1 MNSQKLLSKNDVKS
15 FTQANRIAIT
25 NVIVTD
31 SSYVELD
38 DTAVSS
44 SGGYLKLIGYGFLPG
59 ATIYLNGSPV
69 SNTFISSGEYRVVV
83 PSIAPSTVNLMMF
96 NNNNSGAIY
105 TNGVTTSGF
114 PSFTSTTYL
123 TIGTSISVQLLVTGD
138 APLTY
143 SLYSGTLPDGLTLSS
158 SGLISGTVS
167 VSSVTALT
175 VLVNDGQNQTTQQ
188 NITLTITVND
198 PYYPYTTLSL
208 TGESTSNSAFDDASN
223 NKFLITKSG
232 TPTADANTPLAS
244 TWSWYVNNSTYF
256 TTTSNASFQ
265 LAGQFTVEGWLNF
278 VTKPASDMVIW
289 GVNATNGYALY
300 WDNAGGSL
308 RANKFNVGDLVTTSF
323 SPVGNTWYHIAMTR
337 DASNLMTV
345 WVNGV
350 SSGSATVSGSY
361 ATGAW
366 QVGETRYNAAGAYI
380 SNHRV
385 INGTCLY
392 TTAFTPPISP
402 LTSVANTVLL
412 IGNSNRI
419 VDTSNSP
426 LTLTRTGTGDVT
438 NRITP
443 PFSVSDDT
451 NMGSVYF
458 DGTGYLGIATS
469 SAFEFGTGDFTV
481 EFWFYISSDS
491 GLNGNSQRV
500 AALITNYGVP
510 SSVRGWS
517 VNLIGDASTTGTAIQ
532 FANAINSTTE
542 YYITYTATIAKK
554 QWNHFAV
561 VRSGTTTSIY
571 LNGTSVA
578 SGTLTNQSITS
589 SNQLRIGALDYSG
602 AFYNRFIGLISNLRI
617 VKGQALYTANFTPS
631 TTSLTTTSQSANSAN
646 VSLLTAQTKYSGNN
660 DIFYDSSNNKLSLTR
675 VGSVAPSTFTPYSY
689 TVSANSTNTWS
700 TYFDSGGD
708 YVTVPANT
716 KFAFGT
722 GDFTIETWMYTIGT
736 FGGANSRIISTRN
749 SGGGLAGTWSL
760 KFSNTSLH
768 FAEVSTGEPGVNKTG
783 LVLPNSWIHLAVT
796 RESSNTR
803 FFLNGNLVANGTQA
817 TNFSS
822 TANPVYIGQ
831 ENGGTNSSINGHLSN
846 LRVVKGQALYTA
858 NFTPSTVPL
867 TTTSQGANA
876 ANVSLLTFQGNRLV
890 DNSPNS
896 YTITPTGN
904 YSVSKFSPFSKLAEY
919 DSTYYSGSYFFDG
932 TGDYLTVPIN
942 SFLAPVNTYTIEC
955 WIFPTAL
962 PGSTNSAQLFQ
973 VSNTNATN
981 FGALLFELY
990 GTGNIRFQVRPSTG
1004 GTNVL
1009 ITSSSTVTTNT
1020 WSHVAVS
1027 VSSGSAT
1034 VYINGASVGTG
1045 TVVVLNNTQTF
1056 SSIGYLTNG
1065 FTTNVVAYTGYIT
1078 DLHVV
1083 KGTALYPSA
1092 FTPPTTPITPVANTT
1107 LLLGATS
1114 ANASGIIDETMMS
1127 SIDVLGA
1134 ARASTSQKKFGNSA
1148 IYFNGTGDILR
1159 LQNNGNQQFTFGN
1172 SDFTIDGWLYTSTV
1186 AAGFRTICTTR
1197 LTSAATDTFR
1207 FSFGLRAAALEFYA
1221 GSAAVI
1227 SSGTV
1232 TGNTW
1237 THFAATRSSGSLR
1250 LFLNGTQ
1257 VGSTTAF
1264 TNYLASDQQLTV
1276 GGTAALQD
1284 LWNGYLDELRVT
1296 KGYARYV
1303 ANFTAPTSPNLNV

>member
-123 TIGTSISVQLLVTGD
+123 TVGTTISVQLLATGD

-223 NKFLITKSG
+223 NRFLITKNG
-232 TPTADANTPLAS
+232 TPGPTPTANTPFAN
-244 TWSWYVNNSTYF
+244 TWSWFVNTSTYY
-256 TTTSNASFQ
+256 TTTSSANFGFS
-265 LAGQFTVEGWLNF
+265 GQFTMEGWLYWI
-278 VTKPASDMVIW
+278 VPPSGDMNVW
-289 GVNATNGYALY
+289 GVGASNGMLLY
-300 WDNAGGSL
+300 YSGGVY
-308 RANKFNVGDLVTTSF
+308 RANKYFVGDLITTSYTPQ
-323 SPVGNTWYHIAMTR
+323 SNTWHHVAITR

-345 WVNGV
+345 WINGF
-350 SSGSATVSGSY
+350 SAGTATVTGTF
-361 ATGAW
+361 ATGSW
-366 QVGETRYNAAGAYI
+366 RLGDSRSNDSGGYM

-385 INGTCLY
+385 VNGTCLY
-392 TTAFTPPISP
+392 TENFTPPTSP
-402 LTSVANTVLL
+402 LTAINNTVLL
-412 IGNSNRI
+412 VANSNRF
-419 VDTSNSP
+419 VDTSASP
-426 LTLTRTGTGDVT
+426 FTITQTGSVLLTNT
-438 NRITP
+438 IAP
-443 PFSVSDDT
+443 PLSLSD
-451 NMGSVYF
+451 NQSMGSVYF
-458 DGTGYLGIATS
+458 NGTSNFLTTES
-469 SAFEFGTGDFTV
+469 NTAFALGTGDFTTECWIYPTAWTNTDGTIIDFRQV
-481 EFWFYISSDS
+481 GASSQVKPRIRLINGVLGYYVSNADRITVTITPLNVWYHIALVKLSGSTKFYVNGVQS
-491 GLNGNSQRV
+491 GS
-500 AALITNYGVP
+500 
-510 SSVRGWS
+510 
-517 VNLIGDASTTGTAIQ
+517 
-532 FANAINSTTE
+532 
-542 YYITYTATIAKK
+542 TYTDANDYGSAAQDIVIG
-554 QWNHFAV
+554 QVGDN
-561 VRSGTTTSIY
+561 RSF
-571 LNGTSVA
+571 A
-578 SGTLTNQSITS
+578 SGYFTGQ
-589 SNQLRIGALDYSG
+589 
-602 AFYNRFIGLISNLRI
+602 ISNLRI

-631 TTSLTTTSQSANSAN
+631 TTSLTTTSQSANISN
-646 VSLLTAQTKYSGNN
+646 VVLLTTQTKYSGNN

-716 KFAFGT
+716 NFAFGT

-736 FGGANSRIISTRN
+736 FGGASSRIISNRN

-760 KFSNTSLH
+760 QFSNTVLY
-768 FAEVSTGEPGVNKTG
+768 FTEVVTGEPGVTKTG
-783 LVLPNSWIHLAVT
+783 LVLPNTWVHIAVT
-796 RESSNTR
+796 RQSSNTR
-803 FFLNGNLVANGTQA
+803 LFLNGNLVANGIQS

-831 ENGGTNSSINGHLSN
+831 ENGGTNSSTNGHLSN

-890 DNSPNS
+890 DNSPNA

-973 VSNTNATN
+973 VSNANATN

-1045 TVVVLNNTQTF
+1045 TVVVLDNTQTF
-1056 SSIGYLTNG
+1056 CSIGYLNNG
-1065 FTTNVVAYTGYIT
+1065 FTTGVVAYTGYIS
-1078 DLHVV
+1078 DLRVV

>member
-1 MNSQKLLSKNDVKS
+1 MNSQKLLSKNDIKS

-83 PSIAPSTVNLMMF
+83 PAIAPSTVNLMMF

-123 TIGTSISVQLLVTGD
+123 TVGTTISVQLLATGD

-223 NKFLITKSG
+223 NRFFLTKNG
-232 TPTADANTPLAS
+232 TPTASAYTPLAN
-244 TWSWYVNNSTYF
+244 TWSWYVNTSTYY
-256 TTTSNASFQ
+256 TTTSSANFGFS
-265 LAGQFTVEGWLNF
+265 GQFTMEGWLYWI
-278 VTKPASDMVIW
+278 VPPSGDMNVW
-289 GVNATNGYALY
+289 GVGASNGMLLY
-300 WDNAGGSL
+300 YSGGVY
-308 RANKFNVGDLVTTSF
+308 RANKYFVGDLVTTSYTPQ
-323 SPVGNTWYHIAMTR
+323 SNTWHHVAITR

-345 WVNGV
+345 WINGF
-350 SSGSATVSGSY
+350 SAGTATVTGTF
-361 ATGAW
+361 ATGSW
-366 QVGETRYNAAGAYI
+366 RLGDSRSNDSGGYM

-385 INGTCLY
+385 VNGTCLY
-392 TTAFTPPISP
+392 TANFTPPTSP
-402 LTSVANTVLL
+402 LTAINNTVLL
-412 IGNSNRI
+412 VANSNRF
-419 VDTSNSP
+419 VDTSASP
-426 LTLTRTGTGDVT
+426 FTITQTGSVLLTNT
-438 NRITP
+438 IAP
-443 PFSVSDDT
+443 PLSLSD
-451 NMGSVYF
+451 NQSMGSVYF

-481 EFWFYISSDS
+481 EFWFYTSANS
-491 GLNGNSQRV
+491 GLNGNSART
-500 AALITNYGVP
+500 AALITNYGLP
-510 SSVRGWS
+510 SAVRGWS
-517 VNLIGDASTTGTAIQ
+517 VNLVGDASTTGTAIQ
-532 FANAINSTTE
+532 FGNAINSSTE
-542 YYITYTATIAKK
+542 YFITYTATIAKG
-554 QWNHFAV
+554 QWYHCAV

-589 SNQLRIGALDYSG
+589 SNQLRIGALDYSA
-602 AFYNRFIGLISNLRI
+602 AFYHRFGGFISNLRI

-716 KFAFGT
+716 NFAFGT

-736 FGGANSRIISTRN
+736 FTGANCRIISTRN

-768 FAEVSTGEPGVNKTG
+768 FAEVTTGEPGVNKTG

-796 RESSNTR
+796 RQSSNTR
-803 FFLNGNLVANGTQA
+803 LFLNGNLVANGIQS

-846 LRVVKGQALYTA
+846 LRIVKGQALYTA
-858 NFTPSTVPL
+858 NFTPSTAPL

-890 DNSPNS
+890 DNSPNA

-904 YSVSKFSPFSKLAEY
+904 YSVSKFSPFTKLAEY
-919 DSTYYSGSYFFDG
+919 DSSYYSGSYFFDG

-1227 SSGTV
+1227 SFGTV

-1276 GGTAALQD
+1276 GGTVALQD